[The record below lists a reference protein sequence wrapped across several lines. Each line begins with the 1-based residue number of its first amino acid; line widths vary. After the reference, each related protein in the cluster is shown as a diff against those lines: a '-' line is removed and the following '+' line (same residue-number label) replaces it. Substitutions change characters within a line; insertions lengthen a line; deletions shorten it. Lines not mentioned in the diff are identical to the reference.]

1 MEDWYY
7 KELFEII
14 KEDYEEYLQL
24 SSFKEIDVTN
34 ELSQE
39 EIADLTMR
47 IDKVSEGFSQVEVEY
62 NPYT

>member
-47 IDKVSEGFSQVEVEY
+47 IDKVLEGFSQVEVEY